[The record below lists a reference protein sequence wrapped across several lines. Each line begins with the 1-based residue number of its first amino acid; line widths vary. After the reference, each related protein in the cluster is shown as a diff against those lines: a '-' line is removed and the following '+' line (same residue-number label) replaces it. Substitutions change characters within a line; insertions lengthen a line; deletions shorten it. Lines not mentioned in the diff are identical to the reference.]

1 MGVRFEGIEE
11 VWMKLVDVDLKI
23 AAWDR
28 DYVELN
34 PRSENGI
41 KIHVKEGR
49 LSVDYKALWK
59 LGKTIKRDRSLEPLE
74 LRVPFGVPVSV
85 GIKRGEVKA
94 EGVRFE
100 SLSVGECKTSLKGCI
115 IGDLISV
122 VSTLSGSVM
131 VREKASVMAIAGT
144 VALKVE
150 ELDGDIRAVSNMGI
164 LKLAIPIDS
173 DASIKV
179 EENGGVVKLEGV
191 DPRDPVLG
199 DGRNTVTLRA
209 DIGGIL
215 KLSIW
220 EGDEDDV

>member
-1 MGVRFEGIEE
+1 MRFEGIEE

-34 PRSENGI
+34 PRSEKGI

-74 LRVPFGVPVSV
+74 LHVPFGVPVSV
-85 GIKRGEVKA
+85 GIKRGEVIA

-122 VSTLSGSVM
+122 ASTLSGSVM

-179 EENGGVVKLEGV
+179 EENGGVVKLEGIN
-191 DPRDPVLG
+191 PKDPVLG

-215 KLSIW
+215 ELSIW

>member
-1 MGVRFEGIEE
+1 MRFEGIEE

-34 PRSENGI
+34 PRSEKGI
-41 KIHVKEGR
+41 KVRVKDGR

-59 LGKTIKRDRSLEPLE
+59 LGKTIKRDRGLEPLE

-85 GIKRGEVKA
+85 GIKRGEVTA

-100 SLSVGECKTSLKGCI
+100 SLSVGECKTSLKRCI
-115 IGDLISV
+115 IGDLISA
-122 VSTLSGSVM
+122 VSTLSGSV
-131 VREKASVMAIAGT
+131 VVKEKASVMAIAGRVT
-144 VALKVE
+144 LKVE
-150 ELDGDIRAVSNMGI
+150 ELDGDIEAVSNMGI

-179 EENGGVVKLEGV
+179 EDNGGVVKLEGINPK
-191 DPRDPVLG
+191 DPILG

-209 DIGGIL
+209 EIGGIL
-215 KLSIW
+215 ELSIL
-220 EGDEDDV
+220 EGDEDDI